1 MDDPRTLPTIMGIL
15 AYFALSSALVI
26 AFMMFRNLL
35 NKQTKDIKDDSH
47 DHY

>member
-1 MDDPRTLPTIMGIL
+1 MDDPRTLPILMGIL

-26 AFMMFRNLL
+26 AFMMFRNWI
-35 NKQTKDIKDDSH
+35 KQTEDTTDDSH